1 MYKYKVPSDI
11 IGSFHS
17 VASEN
22 YSKNDGKHIETLAF
36 LAGFREENVFT
47 VTDIVFPKQNGGP
60 MHVDDQGKLI
70 LIIYLSSISA
80 SLGNGT
86 LLVQDNSK
94 PSTGLY
100 SRFPLSN
107 DRIS

>member
-22 YSKNDGKHIETLAF
+22 YSKDDKKHIETLAF

-60 MHVDDQGKLI
+60 MHVDDQGKLNQI
-70 LIIYLSSISA
+70 MNFTSS
-80 SLGNGT
+80 
-86 LLVQDNSK
+86 
-94 PSTGLY
+94 
-100 SRFPLSN
+100 
-107 DRIS
+107 

>member
-22 YSKNDGKHIETLAF
+22 YSKDDKKHIETLAF

-47 VTDIVFPKQNGGP
+47 VTDIVFPKQTGGP
-60 MHVDDQGKLI
+60 MKVDDEGKL
-70 LIIYLSSISA
+70 YENETA
-80 SLGNGT
+80 FPC
-86 LLVQDNSK
+86 SK
-94 PSTGLY
+94 FSV
-100 SRFPLSN
+100 R
-107 DRIS
+107 

>member
-22 YSKNDGKHIETLAF
+22 YSKDDKKHIETLAF

-47 VTDIVFPKQNGGP
+47 VTDIVYPKQNGGP
-60 MHVDDQGKLI
+60 MHVDDQGKRNQMIWVHFFAL
-70 LIIYLSSISA
+70 
-80 SLGNGT
+80 
-86 LLVQDNSK
+86 
-94 PSTGLY
+94 
-100 SRFPLSN
+100 
-107 DRIS
+107 